1 MSETTIASNMAL
13 CAEDWANFSEPLFMC
28 SETRNSVAIVN
39 PSKVQIEM
47 IKKLR
52 QRIARKDVIG
62 IILGLTNL

>member
-47 IKKLR
+47 I
-52 QRIARKDVIG
+52 
-62 IILGLTNL
+62 